1 MQRIATIFLAQDPAD
16 AATLRGLG
24 ANVSVVGERIGLA
37 DSGNVVL
44 VARDGGGREL
54 LKGMNLGLTGRFID
68 LGAQSLADF
77 LQTADDP
84 IGLLEEKAQ
93 DIFWHEERPLL
104 NWDAP
109 PSVQGQSSGITFLDK
124 YLRWTCPELVIIAG
138 PCGCGKSTFAR
149 LLGYQWVDSIGRR
162 NNTRLSIVGWEDRL
176 STVKREVERYA
187 LRGKTSGALSSD
199 QARRLVDMESRIG
212 WTQRHPDE
220 DRLIDWYCE
229 LVEHRCRSR
238 HAARFFVFDPFNEHD
253 ATRAPNQ
260 TETQYVGEMMKK
272 FRKMVDR
279 LGIIL
284 IVVTHVSAKSY
295 DESGA
300 IKPFRVAN
308 ASGSVQ
314 FGNKADR
321 GICILRT
328 NALSEKA
335 SLVAEDHMVL
345 HFDKFKDEETM
356 GRKGTIACV
365 LDTKTVTLTLD
376 LGATDE
382 ARKQWS

>member
-1 MQRIATIFLAQDPAD
+1 
-16 AATLRGLG
+16 
-24 ANVSVVGERIGLA
+24 
-37 DSGNVVL
+37 
-44 VARDGGGREL
+44 
-54 LKGMNLGLTGRFID
+54 
-68 LGAQSLADF
+68 
-77 LQTADDP
+77 
-84 IGLLEEKAQ
+84 
-93 DIFWHEERPLL
+93 
-104 NWDAP
+104 
-109 PSVQGQSSGITFLDK
+109 
-124 YLRWTCPELVIIAG
+124 
-138 PCGCGKSTFAR
+138 
-149 LLGYQWVDSIGRR
+149 
-162 NNTRLSIVGWEDRL
+162 
-176 STVKREVERYA
+176 
-187 LRGKTSGALSSD
+187 
-199 QARRLVDMESRIG
+199 MESRIG

-229 LVEHRCRSR
+229 LVEHRCRSKR
-238 HAARFFVFDPFNEHD
+238 HAARFFIFDPFNEHD

-328 NALSEKA
+328 NALGEKA
-335 SLVAEDHMVL
+335 SLDAEDHMVL
-345 HFDKFKDEETM
+345 HFDKFKDE
-356 GRKGTIACV
+356 
-365 LDTKTVTLTLD
+365 
-376 LGATDE
+376 
-382 ARKQWS
+382 